1 MEVIRERMENE
12 RLASV
17 TRLREHRE
25 VLIKNDLVDKQLV
38 SGYLANCKTL
48 NEGARKMVGTRKRK
62 LRDEKRKRDELLDT
76 MRSEQHIAAL
86 KDKIEFE
93 GQATVEEIEAT
104 LRGDLD
110 SQGEKQ
116 LRKKTTEVVAVSA
129 LSYAKN
135 HQAREREYELS
146 KTLQKL
152 KDATGAENEADLL
165 FRFQQ
170 LAVNTATLE
179 KDKDD
184 TSARHQQLEEQKR
197 EALDALEQTCQIA
210 DSSKVTG
217 FGEDVRE
224 LEASQQPPAS
234 VAFPTLLTS
243 LVLFAERVSGL
254 WSIFMVG
261 AC

>member
-1 MEVIRERMENE
+1 M
-12 RLASV
+12 
-17 TRLREHRE
+17 
-25 VLIKNDLVDKQLV
+25 
-38 SGYLANCKTL
+38 
-48 NEGARKMVGTRKRK
+48 
-62 LRDEKRKRDELLDT
+62 
-76 MRSEQHIAAL
+76 
-86 KDKIEFE
+86 
-93 GQATVEEIEAT
+93 
-104 LRGDLD
+104 
-110 SQGEKQ
+110 
-116 LRKKTTEVVAVSA
+116 SA

-197 EALDALEQTCQIA
+197 KALDALEQTCQIA

-234 VAFPTLLTS
+234 VAVPTLLTS
-243 LVLFAERVSGL
+243 LALFAERVSDL
-254 WSIFMVG
+254 WSIF
-261 AC
+261 C